1 MKYQDLLQQ
10 ISKKEFAPV
19 YFFSGDEEFLKK
31 EALQLLYQSLIT
43 EDQKDFNYAL
53 LYGKETSA
61 RDILDQAQSL
71 PFLSDRRLVVV
82 QEIEKL
88 GDKDKLQEYLG
99 HPNPATC
106 LVLVAGKMESRDRKH
121 KLYSALKEFEV
132 VFWPLFKS
140 DLKKWVV
147 QKFRSHQKT
156 VDAAAVDFLIEAAG
170 PELANLA
177 SEITKLVI
185 ALPDKKTITIAEAQ
199 KNIFRMFTENDK
211 RLERSLAARN
221 LDRALIALQH
231 VVAEGKGEMY
241 ALWIISQAWRK
252 LIVAKEMQSRQTS
265 VEEIMKKF
273 NIRKSDDQN
282 EFKASL
288 PQFNLAELVKK
299 HKKIADT
306 DKTLKSS
313 NQDPLW
319 VLEHL
324 LIDLC
329 G

>member
-1 MKYQDLLQQ
+1 
-10 ISKKEFAPV
+10 V
-19 YFFSGDEEFLKK
+19 
-31 EALQLLYQSLIT
+31 
-43 EDQKDFNYAL
+43 
-53 LYGKETSA
+53 
-61 RDILDQAQSL
+61 
-71 PFLSDRRLVVV
+71 
-82 QEIEKL
+82 
-88 GDKDKLQEYLG
+88 

-106 LVLVAGKMESRDRKH
+106 LVLVAGKLDNRDRKH
-121 KLYSALKEFEV
+121 KLYSVLKEFEV

-140 DLKKWVV
+140 DLKKWVA
-147 QKFRSHQKT
+147 QKFRSYQKT
-156 VDAAAVDFLIEAAG
+156 VDTDTVDFLIETAG
-170 PELANLA
+170 PELVNLA

-185 ALPDKKTITIAEAQ
+185 ALPDKKTITLAEAQ

-221 LDRALIALQH
+221 LGRALVSLQH

-241 ALWIISQAWRK
+241 ALWLISQSWRK
-252 LIVAKEMQSRQTS
+252 LIVAKEMQSRQVS
-265 VEEIMKKF
+265 VDEIIKKF

-306 DKTLKSS
+306 DKALKSS